1 MLLKSK
7 SRTAPR
13 ADAARASRAR
23 IVRYVR
29 RRSTFQRSSQSTFIE
44 PGDASGDITRDP
56 LMRSVDGGSCVG
68 IRSSMLH
75 SDEAGASQVWTG
87 AVSAEGQ
94 QCAPGACKVAIPL
107 DTCSPSLHT
116 PGIAGEDRWR
126 WRRALMRTNPIG
138 RIRLRRLAGLLAVTS
153 ITLAACSSGGA
164 TTAPSA
170 VAPSAAA
177 PSAAAPSAA
186 GSQAA
191 PSAAAKTLEIAYL
204 SFAVANSYDAPM
216 LAAAKAAAAAGNA
229 NLTVFDANL
238 VPADQVKQLQDA
250 TGSGKYDAIITQ
262 PLYGAG
268 MVEDVK
274 KAIAAG
280 IKVGNIDQVLGA
292 DMTTPDFQVDGLS
305 SNVAFVPADLGKKIG
320 DLVVTACADVKANP
334 CNVGYIWS
342 VKAAAL
348 DIALKKA
355 FDEAIAPHPEI
366 KVVSD
371 TGESFYTTALGLKAA
386 QDIVAAH
393 PDVSVIVSADQ
404 AITGAVQAVRDIKDK
419 VRLVGYGG
427 GAVALQDIKAGTRFG
442 TVMQMPATEGGL
454 GTKNLI
460 DAIR

>member
-1 MLLKSK
+1 MLARDHRRTGLKGIG
-7 SRTAPR
+7 ALFGVGL
-13 ADAARASRAR
+13 
-23 IVRYVR
+23 IV
-29 RRSTFQRSSQSTFIE
+29 
-44 PGDASGDITRDP
+44 
-56 LMRSVDGGSCVG
+56 M
-68 IRSSMLH
+68 
-75 SDEAGASQVWTG
+75 
-87 AVSAEGQ
+87 
-94 QCAPGACKVAIPL
+94 
-107 DTCSPSLHT
+107 
-116 PGIAGEDRWR
+116 
-126 WRRALMRTNPIG
+126 
-138 RIRLRRLAGLLAVTS
+138 
-153 ITLAACSSGGA
+153 ACSGSTASSPPAA
-164 TTAPSA
+164 TTG
-170 VAPSAAA
+170 AA
-177 PSAAAPSAA
+177 PSAAATGAAASPSAE
-186 GSQAA
+186 
-191 PSAAAKTLEIAYL
+191 AKTLEIAYL

-250 TGSGKYDAIITQ
+250 TASGKYDAIITQ

-280 IKVGNIDQVLGA
+280 IKVGNIDQILGA
-292 DMTTPDFQVDGLS
+292 DMTTADFQVDGMS
-305 SNVAFVPADLGKKIG
+305 SNVAFVPSELGKKIG
-320 DLVVTACADVKANP
+320 NLVVTACADLKSDAAHP

-355 FDEAIAPHPEI
+355 FDEAIASHPEI

-371 TGESFYTTALGLKAA
+371 SGESFYTTAAGLKAA

-404 AITGAVQAVRDIKDK
+404 AITGAVQAVKDIKDK

-427 GAVALQDIKAGTRFG
+427 GAVALQGIKSGERFG

-460 DAIR
+460 DAIRSGTPVPGVDPLATLPDGGVVTKANVDTFLPLAEWPG

>member
-1 MLLKSK
+1 
-7 SRTAPR
+7 
-13 ADAARASRAR
+13 
-23 IVRYVR
+23 
-29 RRSTFQRSSQSTFIE
+29 
-44 PGDASGDITRDP
+44 
-56 LMRSVDGGSCVG
+56 
-68 IRSSMLH
+68 
-75 SDEAGASQVWTG
+75 
-87 AVSAEGQ
+87 
-94 QCAPGACKVAIPL
+94 
-107 DTCSPSLHT
+107 
-116 PGIAGEDRWR
+116 
-126 WRRALMRTNPIG
+126 MRTDPTG
-138 RIRLRRLAGLLAVTS
+138 RIRLKRLAGLLGIAS
-153 ITLAACSSGGA
+153 LLLAACSSG
-164 TTAPSA
+164 SA
-170 VAPSAAA
+170 STAPSAAA
-177 PSAAAPSAA
+177 SAAAPTTAA
-186 GSQAA
+186 SEAAA
-191 PSAAAKTLEIAYL
+191 PSEAPKTLEIAYL

-238 VPADQVKQLQDA
+238 NPADQVKQLQDA
-250 TGSGKYDAIITQ
+250 VASGKYDAIITQ

-280 IKVGNIDQVLGA
+280 IAVGNIDQVLGS
-292 DMTTPDFQVDGLS
+292 DMTTPNSQVEGLS
-305 SNVAFVPADLGKKIG
+305 SNVAFVPSELGRKIG
-320 DLVVTACADVKANP
+320 DLVVTACADLKANP

-355 FDEAIAPHPEI
+355 FDEAIASHPEI

-404 AITGAVQAVRDIKDK
+404 AITGAVTAVKDIKDK

-427 GAVALQDIKAGTRFG
+427 GAVALQGIASGERFG

-454 GTKNLI
+454 GTTALI
-460 DAIR
+460 NAIRSGTPAPGVDPLASLPDGGVVTKANVATFLPLAEWPG